1 MDNLLGELLI
11 VREFLKSGDVILSKK
26 SKVIITTILL
36 LIIFVVGYGEFN
48 REIARRAIYGFIA
61 KQGIKENQLKY
72 TALHRD
78 YKFGGYWLSTYVEG
92 EKPDIYYN
100 YAFRDNKIYFQAY
113 YELSKDIKKQLWG
126 GSGLTDTE
134 MKKLRYPPPNQ

>member
-1 MDNLLGELLI
+1 MI
-11 VREFLKSGDVILSKK
+11 IL
-26 SKVIITTILL
+26 
-36 LIIFVVGYGEFN
+36 VVGYGEFN
-48 REIARRAIYGFIA
+48 REIARRAIFDFIA
-61 KQGIKENQLKY
+61 QQGIKESQLKY
-72 TALHRD
+72 TSPVYRD

-100 YAFRDNKIYFQAY
+100 YAYRDNKIYFQAY

-126 GSGLTDTE
+126 GSRLSDEE